1 MYNILDVTYARDLR
15 TGKILPEHRTR
26 VGGSYAGTEPDNG
39 HCMKRVFYEEKLTL
53 GRVTQEAGLSSPE
66 LPGFVYHSKLT
77 EIEYVLTSDCLFT
90 YPDGT
95 KHITKAREVFLHKP
109 NQPHR
114 LLSSDKE
121 HVKLAVSFNGP
132 SPDRVKWAPDA
143 YYSQEGGH
151 TCVYCP
157 DMPNVETGI
166 PNLEFRPIF
175 EGPDHHS
182 FAEVTLK
189 PGCCIPL
196 EDYQLFRN
204 ADQIILVTGP
214 GNAIIEFPDKVY
226 KLYDDVAVYIF
237 AGQPYRLYN
246 FTDSDL
252 DAAVWLNTHYF
263 KDAGRETVKL

>member
-1 MYNILDVTYARDLR
+1 MYNILDVNFARDLK
-15 TGKILPEHRTR
+15 TGKILPGYRTR
-26 VGGSYAGTEPDNG
+26 VGGSYEGCEPDYG
-39 HCMKRVFYEEKLTL
+39 HCLKRVFKEEKLML

-66 LPGFVYHSKLT
+66 LPGFVYHSQLT

-95 KHITKAREVFLHKP
+95 KHITKARECFLHLP

-121 HVKLAVSFNGP
+121 HVKLAVSFNGIE
-132 SPDRVKWAPDA
+132 PDRNKWDEDA

-157 DMPNVETGI
+157 DVPNVDVGI
-166 PNLEFRPIF
+166 PNLEYRPVF
-175 EGPDHHS
+175 EGPGHHS

-189 PGCCIPL
+189 PDCCIPQ
-196 EDYQLFRN
+196 EDYQVFRN
-204 ADQIILVTGP
+204 ADQILLVTGP
-214 GNAIIEFPDKVY
+214 GNGVIEFPDRVY
-226 KLYDDVAVYIF
+226 KIYNDIAIYIF

-246 FTDSDL
+246 FTDSNL
-252 DAAVWLNTHYF
+252 DIAVWTSLSYF
-263 KDAGRETVKL
+263 KDVGCETVKL